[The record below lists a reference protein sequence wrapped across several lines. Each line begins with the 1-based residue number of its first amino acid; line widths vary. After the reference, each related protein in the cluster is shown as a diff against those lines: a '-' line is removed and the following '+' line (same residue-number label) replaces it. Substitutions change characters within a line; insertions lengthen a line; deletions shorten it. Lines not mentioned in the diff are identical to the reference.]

1 MSKPLFTRSNKILAV
16 LLDCGDT
23 LVDESTQ
30 VWSDSQI
37 ALSADLIPGA
47 DEMVRALKQR
57 GYPLGLVADGPTGT
71 FRNILN
77 QHGLFDLFSVRA
89 ISEEVGVDKPDPAM
103 FKTALNALGI
113 QPEDYNQVMM
123 VGNHLARDIRGA
135 NALGLIS
142 VWLDWAPRR
151 PKVPADQAEKP
162 DHTIYFPLDLIELID
177 RLEQNNSIV

>member
-1 MSKPLFTRSNKILAV
+1 MLSPMKPNKILAV

-30 VWSDSQI
+30 VWSESKI

-47 DEMVRALKQR
+47 GELVQELNRR

-77 QHGLFDLFSVRA
+77 QHGLFDLFNVRA
-89 ISEEVGVDKPDPAM
+89 ISEEVGVEKPDPAM
-103 FKTALNALGI
+103 FLTALGALGI
-113 QPEDYNQVMM
+113 QPQDYGQVVML
-123 VGNHLARDIRGA
+123 GNHLARDIRGA

-151 PKVPADQAEKP
+151 PKIPADKAEEP
-162 DHTIYFPLDLIELID
+162 HHTIRFPLELIELID
-177 RLEQNNSIV
+177 QLEQDHA

>member
-1 MSKPLFTRSNKILAV
+1 MSLSTRSNKILAV

-30 VWSDSQI
+30 VWSELQV

-47 DEMVRALKQR
+47 DEMVREIKRR
-57 GYPLGLVADGPTGT
+57 GYLLGLVADGPTGT

-77 QHGLFDLFSVRA
+77 QHGLFDLFDARA
-89 ISEEVGVDKPDPAM
+89 ISEEVGVEKPDPAM
-103 FKTALNALGI
+103 FLTALNALGI
-113 QPEDYNQVMM
+113 QPEDYGRVIM

-151 PKVPADQAEKP
+151 PKIPADQAEQP
-162 DHTIYFPLDLIELID
+162 RHTIRLPLELID
-177 RLEQNNSIV
+177 LIDQLEQ

>member
-1 MSKPLFTRSNKILAV
+1 MKTPPSANPHKILAV

-30 VWSDSQI
+30 VWSETQI

-47 DEMVRALKQR
+47 DEMVRELNRR

-71 FRNILN
+71 FRNILT

-89 ISEEVGVDKPDPAM
+89 ISGEVGVEKPDPAM
-103 FKTALNALGI
+103 FLTALNGLGI
-113 QPEDYNQVMM
+113 PKGDYGRVIM

-151 PKVPADQAEKP
+151 PKVPADRAEQP
-162 DHTIYFPLDLIELID
+162 DHTIRLPLELIELID
-177 RLEQNNSIV
+177 QLEQDKA